1 MCKTTELLV
10 TLKQLRVRDVN
21 RCPSHKTVFK
31 IKINTLDQLASSELW
46 RTKQIPKN
54 ALKMSGNLGKLTL

>member
-1 MCKTTELLV
+1 MLVVETPSVFPLASIVFTDNHTTVQSLNKNKHPV
-10 TLKQLRVRDVN
+10 
-21 RCPSHKTVFK
+21 
-31 IKINTLDQLASSELW
+31 DQLASSELW

>member
-1 MCKTTELLV
+1 MSETST
-10 TLKQLRVRDVN
+10 DVPAIRQDLN
-21 RCPSHKTVFK
+21 ENKHPV
-31 IKINTLDQLASSELW
+31 DQLASSELW

>member
-1 MCKTTELLV
+1 MLVVETTMVFPLASIV
-10 TLKQLRVRDVN
+10 FTDN
-21 RCPSHKTVFK
+21 HTTVQSLNENK
-31 IKINTLDQLASSELW
+31 HPVDQLASSELW